1 MRKTCLFFG
10 FVVLCLV
17 VTLSAYAQTKPEEIK
32 KRSEADIKNYVSLSD
47 TDKSG
52 SIEVVEA
59 VVAALKDFK
68 KLDTNNDGLID
79 KKDRANF
86 LTQEVFVLIDIDQDG
101 SISVWEYC
109 IYFLRNYNQ
118 VDTNKDGKVTPEEMV
133 EASKKAVPEKTQ
145 K

>member
-1 MRKTCLFFG
+1 MRKRCLFFG
-10 FVVLCLV
+10 FVVICLV

-32 KRSEADIKNYVSLSD
+32 KGSEADINTYVSLSD

-52 SIEVVEA
+52 SIDVVEA
-59 VVAALKDFK
+59 VVSALKDFK
-68 KLDTNNDGLID
+68 KLDINNDGLIN

-86 LTQEVFVLIDIDQDG
+86 LTQEIFVLIDIDQDG

-133 EASKKAVPEKTQ
+133 EVSKKAVPEKTQ